1 MPGSWKK
8 TAAAIAGAAIS
19 FSHRIHFTGRY
30 DLVVRFLHLLKG
42 NEMPAR
48 ARSLTSLLTAALALA
63 VVTNTTLP
71 SASAA
76 PGDDKAGDGKLA
88 TAWAHIV
95 ISGAYPEGAS
105 MPGIFGAVSETLAQG
120 LDRVNKAAA
129 DKEVAGVVLR
139 IKSPALGWAK
149 LNEFRTSIERV
160 RKAGK
165 KVIAVV
171 DEPATQS
178 YLLACA
184 CDEIIMPEGGAV
196 MVLGLR
202 MEVMFYKKL
211 FENVG
216 IHADMMQVGEYKG
229 AAEPYTRTD
238 MSPAFREEMEAM
250 LDDYYEQIISTIAK
264 SRKLDPKKVEAAIDS
279 GPHTATA
286 AKELGL
292 IDRIAYED
300 EVNTILAKEYGGKTV
315 KKAYGKEKLDTDFS
329 GLAGMMK
336 MMNMMMGVP
345 TARRVTAGDKIAVI
359 HATGVIMTGRSM
371 NDPFGGEVLGA
382 DTLVKAIKKAEES
395 DQVKAIVL
403 RIDSPGGSAL
413 ASDLMWRALKN
424 CKKPVVASMGNT
436 AASGGYYIA
445 MGCDEVYA
453 EPGTLTGSIGVVGGK
468 LATGG
473 VFNKI
478 GLTTSVIQR
487 GKNAGALSSSS
498 PFTDSEKAAMKKLMT
513 EIYVQFT
520 TKCAEQ
526 RGMKLEDLEKL
537 ARGRVYT
544 GNMAKKLNLVDE
556 LGTLDDAVAKAQKL
570 AGLDPSKKLERIILP
585 KPASPFEALFGPLAA
600 AETPGSG
607 HQAAGFISA
616 LKAFSPELAREL
628 SALSVLRLLSQ
639 QKRMTVVPFRIRV
652 E

>member
-1 MPGSWKK
+1 MPS
-8 TAAAIAGAAIS
+8 
-19 FSHRIHFTGRY
+19 
-30 DLVVRFLHLLKG
+30 
-42 NEMPAR
+42 PAR
-48 ARSLTSLLTAALALA
+48 PFTFLMTATLVLA
-63 VVTNTTLP
+63 VLVTAHP
-71 SASAA
+71 SVLAA
-76 PGDDKAGDGKLA
+76 PGEKEPASGELA
-88 TAWAHIV
+88 TEWAHIV
-95 ISGAYPEGAS
+95 ISGSYPEGAS

-120 LDRVNKAAA
+120 LERINKAAA
-129 DKEVAGVVLR
+129 DREIAGLVLR
-139 IKSPALGWAK
+139 IKSPSLGWAK
-149 LNEFRTSIERV
+149 LNEFRASLERV

-264 SRKLDPKKVEAAIDS
+264 SRKLDKGKVEAAIDS
-279 GPHTATA
+279 GPHTASA

-300 EVNTILAKEYGGKTV
+300 EVDTILAKEFGGKTV

-345 TARRVTAGDKIAVI
+345 TARRVTSGDKIAII
-359 HATGVIMTGRSM
+359 HATGMIMTGRSM
-371 NDPFGGEVLGA
+371 NDPFGGQVLGA
-382 DTLVKAIKKAEES
+382 DTLVAAVRKAEKN

-424 CKKPVVASMGNT
+424 CRKPVVASMGNT

-445 MGCDEVYA
+445 MGCDEVFA

-468 LATGG
+468 LSTGG

-487 GKNAGALSSSS
+487 GRNAGALSSSS
-498 PFTDSEKAAMKKLMT
+498 PFSDSEKAAMKKLMT

-526 RGMKLEDLEKL
+526 RGMKLDDLEKL

-544 GNMAKKLNLVDE
+544 GNMAKKLKLVDE
-556 LGTLDDAVAKAQKL
+556 LGTLDDAVARAQKL
-570 AGLDPSKKLERIILP
+570 AGIDPSKKLERVILP
-585 KPASPFEALFGPLAA
+585 KPASPFEALFGPLAEA
-600 AETPGSG
+600 KTPGSG

-616 LKAFSPELAREL
+616 LRTFSPELAREL

-639 QKRMTVVPFRIRV
+639 QRRMTIVPFRIRV